1 MGQQPRQ
8 LGFTRPMA
16 VDYLGLGVGLCT
28 SSTHTARAR
37 KRNMDAIE
45 NIALMSALMLAG
57 VSVTVVVL
65 IGFIY
70 FLETQND

>member
-1 MGQQPRQ
+1 
-8 LGFTRPMA
+8 
-16 VDYLGLGVGLCT
+16 
-28 SSTHTARAR
+28 
-37 KRNMDAIE
+37 MDAIE

>member
-1 MGQQPRQ
+1 
-8 LGFTRPMA
+8 MA

-28 SSTHTARAR
+28 ASTHIARAR

-70 FLETQND
+70 FLELLND